1 MPADMPTAPI
11 DVDRARADTPGCEL
25 VVHLNHAGTS
35 LAPQPVLDAQIE
47 WLQAEALT
55 GGYELAADREADRR
69 AAYAEVAALVG
80 AEPDEIALV
89 ENATFAWHQAFWSLP
104 LQPGDRILT
113 CTVEYASSYL
123 SYLQAERRRGVS
135 IEAIPDDEDGQ
146 LSLRALARM
155 LDDGRAPV
163 GLVAVTQVPTNG
175 GLVNPVAEVGALC
188 REAGV
193 PFLLD
198 ACQSVGQM
206 PVEVD
211 EIGCDMLSATGRKFL
226 RAPRGTG
233 FLYVRRSLLERLD
246 RMGAEPAFLDLLGAD
261 WVAPDGYELRPD
273 ARRFENWE
281 SNLAAV
287 AGLRAAVAYA
297 RSWGLDAIA
306 ERVGTVAESLRGRL
320 GEIPGVLVRD
330 LGRHRSGIV
339 TFTVDSVAADDVQ
352 SLLRGQGINVS
363 VSEPSSTRLD
373 AERRRLPPLVRASVH
388 YVTTDAELD
397 RLTGAVADLVAATSS

>member
-1 MPADMPTAPI
+1 MPADVPTAPI

-47 WLQAEALT
+47 WLHAEALT

-69 AAYAEVAALVG
+69 AAYDEVAALVG

-306 ERVGTVAESLRGRL
+306 GRVGTVAESLRGRL

-363 VSEPSSTRLD
+363 VSGPSSTRLD

-397 RLTGAVADLVAATSS
+397 RLTGAVADLVAAAS

>member
-1 MPADMPTAPI
+1 
-11 DVDRARADTPGCEL
+11 
-25 VVHLNHAGTS
+25 
-35 LAPQPVLDAQIE
+35 
-47 WLQAEALT
+47 
-55 GGYELAADREADRR
+55 
-69 AAYAEVAALVG
+69 
-80 AEPDEIALV
+80 
-89 ENATFAWHQAFWSLP
+89 
-104 LQPGDRILT
+104 
-113 CTVEYASSYL
+113 
-123 SYLQAERRRGVS
+123 
-135 IEAIPDDEDGQ
+135 
-146 LSLRALARM
+146 M

-287 AGLRAAVAYA
+287 AGLRAAAAYA